1 MLKNIFE
8 RGNRGRW
15 KTLRLVRCRERI
27 RERMAL
33 QLETDLQNVE
43 RGDTKTVDIS
53 YVASV
58 SKKMCIYRD
67 TRPAVLPA
75 STTCALEP
83 CA

>member
-1 MLKNIFE
+1 
-8 RGNRGRW
+8 
-15 KTLRLVRCRERI
+15 
-27 RERMAL
+27 MAL

-43 RGDTKTVDIS
+43 RGDTKTVYIS
-53 YVASV
+53 YVASLA
-58 SKKMCIYRD
+58 KKMCTYRD